1 MFGKS
6 LKKIKTNRNN
16 GIFIIN
22 KNKNREKLKWE
33 DK

>member
-22 KNKNREKLKWE
+22 KNKNREKLK
-33 DK
+33 